1 MPRQIFVDTRDC
13 SSLEGNMNFTIQL
26 PETLVLASGT
36 HKARVDSLRIPL
48 VIPTIQASN
57 CTIQVLLGATTYTV
71 SIPVGQYDGPTLAGV
86 IQALLTLTAPGAW
99 SVVYSTNNIS
109 MSISCSNSFA
119 IIGGSYAMQLLS
131 YTYSFTLNSYKFS
144 YVPVQGIDVIYLSC
158 NNFSSLDVV
167 GPNGS
172 HDTLLACS
180 ITQAFGSVQEFSSP
194 MYSWIDVPA
203 ITTQTLSFQLRDRNY
218 NVLSSIPNCSFVLLI
233 DEK

>member
-1 MPRQIFVDTRDC
+1 MPRHIYVDTRDAI
-13 SSLEGNMNFTIQL
+13 SHEGNMNFTIQL
-26 PETLVLASGT
+26 PETLVLGSGT

-57 CTIQVLLGATTYTV
+57 NTIQVLLGATTYTV
-71 SIPVGQYDGPTLAGV
+71 SIPVGQYDGLTLAGI
-86 IQALLTLTAPGAW
+86 IQGLLNSTAPGSW
-99 SVVYSTNNIS
+99 SVVYYVSTIS
-109 MSISCSNSFA
+109 LTISCSNAFA
-119 IIGGSYAMQLLS
+119 IIGGSYALQLMS
-131 YTYSFTLNSYKFS
+131 YSYSFTSNSYKFS

-172 HDTLLACS
+172 HDTLLACN